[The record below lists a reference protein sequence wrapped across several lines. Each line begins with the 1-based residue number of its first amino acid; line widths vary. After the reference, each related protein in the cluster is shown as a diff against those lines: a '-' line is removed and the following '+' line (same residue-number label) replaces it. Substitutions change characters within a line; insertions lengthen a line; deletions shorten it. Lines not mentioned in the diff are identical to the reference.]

1 MYISKLLNL
10 RGLIGLMYIYF
21 CSGKRRVQSLLEG
34 VLSPHVFRHPSFF
47 YPGQPPPPPC
57 SYHDSQGCPYHLQSS
72 LLAAKG
78 MRIMSQGSKRPG
90 LEATDVTCHV
100 LLVRI
105 DTWPCL
111 ATREIGKH
119 KLAVSQE
126 KKEMVFDDLPTSI
139 LQSFLLVANYSI
151 SLFFHRPF
159 LFLIGGNP
167 KTYEIIEVAWS
178 SDHQMM
184 DMGSGWGL
192 SWWSVNEKVI
202 HPFSCSRYSRESG
215 TG

>member
-21 CSGKRRVQSLLEG
+21 CSGKRRVQRVSFLHMCSGIQVSSILG
-34 VLSPHVFRHPSFF
+34 NPLPHHVHTMTPKVVLII
-47 YPGQPPPPPC
+47 
-57 SYHDSQGCPYHLQSS
+57 SS
-72 LLAAKG
+72 LACWQQKAW
-78 MRIMSQGSKRPG
+78 GSWVRGPKRPG